1 MNLLQSH
8 TNKQSKRKRLR
19 SLQGTSKN
27 FQQMQWW
34 AKSCIPSFSY
44 LALHISLYAF
54 SNTLTVV
61 KCVHSRY
68 QCEQTEA
75 PAIFVGNKKAI
86 SHKEW
91 KKRDFFRVV
100 CKLSYGPCVLLSP
113 VIVFKLNFNLLVCLR
128 GKMKSNLLITHIHT
142 HSKYKYWIVHIA
154 EGAKKCLGPAAQTEE
169 EKTKNEMIKPRL
181 RRKM

>member
-1 MNLLQSH
+1 MVSKELHSFFFIFSPAYITVCIQQHVDSSEVCSFKIPVW
-8 TNKQSKRKRLR
+8 TNR
-19 SLQGTSKN
+19 GT
-27 FQQMQWW
+27 
-34 AKSCIPSFSY
+34 CH
-44 LALHISLYAF
+44 L
-54 SNTLTVV
+54 
-61 KCVHSRY
+61 CG
-68 QCEQTEA
+68 EQ
-75 PAIFVGNKKAI
+75 K
-86 SHKEW
+86 SHKSQRMEE
-91 KKRDFFRVV
+91 KSNFFRVV

>member
-8 TNKQSKRKRLR
+8 TNKQSKRLR
-19 SLQGTSKN
+19 SLQGTSKS
-27 FQQMQWW
+27 FQQMHLW

-75 PAIFVGNKKAI
+75 PAIFVGNKK
-86 SHKEW
+86 SHKSPRMEE
-91 KKRDFFRVV
+91 KSNFFRVV

-169 EKTKNEMIKPRL
+169 EKTKDEMIKPRL